1 MKKRICFLLTVVLF
15 LFSVSSA
22 FAAGYTLPFKMQRQL
37 EVGSGL
43 KGSFVIHSNAS
54 AEKQPFIHALANS
67 EFEIRGI
74 RSENN
79 VHYYIYQPGENEDR
93 KNMTE
98 FSILDKKYYL
108 RSDLL
113 GDRPFQ
119 LPDADTFIN
128 SRLKAIG
135 ENPSVFPDILRMIL
149 ADVKDE
155 ENSLNTE
162 PFEKQIEVWLS
173 SFKSD
178 ITIQS
183 NGTDTPRL
191 TQEFRIPVETVYN
204 TVTELVRSVSE
215 NSAAMTALRATLSPE
230 QIDMYLN
237 PNLGYFYLDAMK
249 HLDLSGEIVFTKEVS
264 TLGEMIHS
272 SLTLPL
278 EDSRVGFSSVR
289 LESDELRK
297 SIFLSGSR
305 GAYYLNLPVNF
316 RFDNDSYD
324 EEFRFACIEKKIP
337 ERQNLALRIK
347 MKKTIDKYDDED
359 ETRTH
364 EEDHYVISIARDLS
378 DLPEVF
384 SAEEIPEMPDVN
396 ASLDLHYSSKMQL
409 SSPTTLEFSC
419 NILQGEYNFSL
430 AGKVK
435 TASQWLFAPFDVTN
449 AIDAINYSCD
459 EFMKL
464 KSQWIDAAEK
474 DLDRTPEEIKLAE
487 SAATSGPEEIPES
500 TGNTEAA
507 TDPAEIPP
515 EGETPTGNA
524 ENGSV

>member
-1 MKKRICFLLTVVLF
+1 MKKKLCCLLTVVLF
-15 LFSVSSA
+15 LFSISSA

-54 AEKQPFIHALANS
+54 AEKEPLIHALANA

-93 KNMTE
+93 KNLTE
-98 FSILDKKYYL
+98 FSILDNKYYL

-113 GDRPFQ
+113 GDKPFQ
-119 LPDADTFIN
+119 LPDIDTFIN
-128 SRLKAIG
+128 SRLNAEG
-135 ENPSVFPDILRMIL
+135 ENPSIFPDILRMIL
-149 ADVKDE
+149 ADMKGED
-155 ENSLNTE
+155 NTLNTE
-162 PFEKQIEVWLS
+162 PFEKQIEVWIS

-178 ITIQS
+178 ITIHSDGQ
-183 NGTDTPRL
+183 GTPRL
-191 TQEFRIPVETVYN
+191 TQEFRIPVETVYSA
-204 TVTELVRSVSE
+204 VTELVRSISE
-215 NSAAMTALRATLSPE
+215 NEAAMNILRATLSQE

-278 EDSRVGFSSVR
+278 EDARTGFSFVQI
-289 LESDELRK
+289 ESDELRK
-297 SIFLSGSR
+297 SILLSGSR
-305 GAYYLNLPVNF
+305 GVYYLNLPVSF
-316 RFDNDSYD
+316 SPESDSY
-324 EEFRFACIEKKIP
+324 EEEIRFARIEKKV
-337 ERQNLALRIK
+337 QDWKNLALRIK
-347 MKKTIDKYDDED
+347 VKKTHDKYDDED

-364 EEDHYVISIARDLS
+364 EEDHYVISIARDIS
-378 DLPEVF
+378 SLPEPFATV
-384 SAEEIPEMPDVN
+384 EIPEIPDAN
-396 ASLDLHYSSKMQL
+396 TTLDLHYSSKMQL
-409 SSPTTLEFSC
+409 SSPTTLEISC
-419 NILQGEYNFSL
+419 AVTQGEYNFTL

-435 TASQWLFAPFDVTN
+435 TASQWLFAPFDVAN
-449 AIDAINYSCD
+449 ALDAVRYSCD

-464 KSQWIDAAEK
+464 KDQWIEDADK

-487 SAATSGPEEIPES
+487 PAATSAPEEIPGTEEA
-500 TGNTEAA
+500 TEA
-507 TDPAEIPP
+507 PAEPAEAP
-515 EGETPTGNA
+515 SDTEVPVDA

>member
-1 MKKRICFLLTVVLF
+1 
-15 LFSVSSA
+15 
-22 FAAGYTLPFKMQRQL
+22 
-37 EVGSGL
+37 
-43 KGSFVIHSNAS
+43 
-54 AEKQPFIHALANS
+54 
-67 EFEIRGI
+67 
-74 RSENN
+74 
-79 VHYYIYQPGENEDR
+79 
-93 KNMTE
+93 
-98 FSILDKKYYL
+98 
-108 RSDLL
+108 
-113 GDRPFQ
+113 
-119 LPDADTFIN
+119 
-128 SRLKAIG
+128 
-135 ENPSVFPDILRMIL
+135 MIL

-215 NSAAMTALRATLSPE
+215 NSAAMTVLRATLSPE

-264 TLGEMIHS
+264 TLGGMIHS

-430 AGKVK
+430 AG
-435 TASQWLFAPFDVTN
+435 
-449 AIDAINYSCD
+449 
-459 EFMKL
+459 
-464 KSQWIDAAEK
+464 
-474 DLDRTPEEIKLAE
+474 
-487 SAATSGPEEIPES
+487 
-500 TGNTEAA
+500 
-507 TDPAEIPP
+507 
-515 EGETPTGNA
+515 
-524 ENGSV
+524 